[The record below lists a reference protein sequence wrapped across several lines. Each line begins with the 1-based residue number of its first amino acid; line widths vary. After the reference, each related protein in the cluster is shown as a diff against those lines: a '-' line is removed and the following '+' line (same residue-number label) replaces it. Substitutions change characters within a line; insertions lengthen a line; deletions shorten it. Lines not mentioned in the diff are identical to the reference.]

1 MAFDRRPLYV
11 VIMESVQN
19 YISDRGLKPGEQIP
33 SEVELMNQF
42 QVSRATVR
50 QAMQELENEGI
61 IEKKHGLG
69 TFVAEPKVSIE
80 MNGFFSFNEE
90 AKKLNQTPHTLITQF
105 ERMRCPSK
113 KIQQRLSLS
122 SQEEVIM
129 IQWLRLIDEDPVLL
143 ETTYLPGKRFLYLHQ
158 EELENQSLYDV
169 FSHSG
174 IRMVHGKE
182 KYRPYLPNEE
192 EQRLLD
198 LEDNVP
204 TFRFSRLL
212 FEKDTPVEYTVSV
225 LKSGKIALEAVIEKK
240 IS

>member
-1 MAFDRRPLYV
+1 MAFDRRLLYV

-19 YISDRGLKPGEQIP
+19 YINEQGLKPGDQLP

-42 QVSRATVR
+42 KVSRATVR

-90 AKKLNQTPHTLITQF
+90 AKKLNQTPHTTITQF
-105 ERMRCPSK
+105 ERSVCPSK

-122 SQEEVIM
+122 PQDEVIT
-129 IQWLRLIDEDPVLL
+129 IQRLRRIDEDPVLL
-143 ETTYLPGKRFLYLHQ
+143 ETTYLPGKRFLTLHQ

-169 FSHSG
+169 FSRSG
-174 IRMVHGKE
+174 IG
-182 KYRPYLPNEE
+182 L
-192 EQRLLD
+192 
-198 LEDNVP
+198 VP
-204 TFRFSRLL
+204 VS
-212 FEKDTPVEYTVSV
+212 YTH
-225 LKSGKIALEAVIEKK
+225 LKQNANL
-240 IS
+240 